1 LNSEREVS
9 FGNSGTSLIWFS
21 RLRDRKN
28 HAVVPAFFLTVMKGD
43 RCETSGERFL
53 FLIMTE
59 KTTLSREFFFFIE
72 NEFFSL
78 VLL

>member
-1 LNSEREVS
+1 
-9 FGNSGTSLIWFS
+9 
-21 RLRDRKN
+21 
-28 HAVVPAFFLTVMKGD
+28 MKGD

>member
-1 LNSEREVS
+1 
-9 FGNSGTSLIWFS
+9 
-21 RLRDRKN
+21 
-28 HAVVPAFFLTVMKGD
+28 MKGD

-59 KTTLSREFFFFIE
+59 KTTLSREFFFIE